1 MDVFDLIKEGRIKRF
16 FRATQKLNVPNVVLH
31 ITQRAAGKEPLFIE
45 DSDYLM
51 MLGLLKETSQKYSL
65 ITYAFCLMPNHVHL
79 LLSQNEP
86 NLYDAMR
93 YLFSRYAMR
102 FNQKY
107 ERKGHL
113 FAGPYRQAVCFDDS
127 YLLAA
132 SVYIHLNPLRAGLVS
147 DPFHYPWSSHR
158 LYCDD
163 NAPGSFVDPHF
174 ILDILSED
182 GVNKK
187 EGYRQLI
194 KEGTAFATEE
204 VFEQQ
209 NAIESFQSKL
219 TSLFPSL
226 FRMVS
231 KKKQIATPS
240 GYNLLS
246 TEELE
251 SKIDAIQQGNFSSKT
266 SSKEAKKYVIEQL
279 IARGYKRAEIA
290 DRLGVSVK
298 TIYNLLKS

>member
-226 FRMVS
+226 FR
-231 KKKQIATPS
+231 I
-240 GYNLLS
+240 
-246 TEELE
+246 
-251 SKIDAIQQGNFSSKT
+251 
-266 SSKEAKKYVIEQL
+266 
-279 IARGYKRAEIA
+279 
-290 DRLGVSVK
+290 
-298 TIYNLLKS
+298 